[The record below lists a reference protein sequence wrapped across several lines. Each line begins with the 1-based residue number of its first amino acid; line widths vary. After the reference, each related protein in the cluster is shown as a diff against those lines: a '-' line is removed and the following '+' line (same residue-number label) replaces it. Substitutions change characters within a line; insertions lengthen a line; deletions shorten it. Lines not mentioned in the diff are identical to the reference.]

1 MYLEFGFVGVTSS
14 YCCNFQNY
22 SETLF
27 CCLLW
32 TTHIAK
38 LCKISCH
45 IFSSLYFDLNVNR
58 FFFLLKKKR
67 KNWKELILGDWSIA
81 LSLCLFHLIKCWS
94 TNFMVVPTALQVMQ
108 LFKSF
113 ILLERSYVD
122 WSFMQVN
129 HVAAVHKL

>member
-1 MYLEFGFVGVTSS
+1 M
-14 YCCNFQNY
+14 
-22 SETLF
+22 
-27 CCLLW
+27 W

-129 HVAAVHKL
+129 HVAAVHKLGYSFNSPLLWTSDVEGKGCEVAP